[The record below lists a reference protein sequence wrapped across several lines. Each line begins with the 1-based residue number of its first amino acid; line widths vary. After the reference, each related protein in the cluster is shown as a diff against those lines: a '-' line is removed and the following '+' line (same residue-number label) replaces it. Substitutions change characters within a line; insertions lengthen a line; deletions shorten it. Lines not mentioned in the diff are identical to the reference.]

1 MVRVDVV
8 GRMQPRRRGNLEPG
22 AIRYRTV
29 CVWLIGADICDRRP
43 APPCPEAAVCVCV
56 SPSLR
61 QQEPYSVPLLG
72 NKWREPM
79 LWIDAMKRCC
89 ESMLRIDGVGHCFGS
104 SAATQARELRLG
116 SNSAPHRLCGANWRG
131 QKWLRA
137 GSILPRTGSVCLCV
151 PFFEAARTL

>member
-1 MVRVDVV
+1 MNRYCEP
-8 GRMQPRRRGNLEPG
+8 MLQQRRRGNLDSG
-22 AIRYRTV
+22 AILPRTV
-29 CVWLIGADICDRRP
+29 CVWLIGEDKSGCAP
-43 APPCPEAAVCVCV
+43 AWSCPEPAVCVCV
-56 SPSLR
+56 SPSLS

-89 ESMLRIDGVGHCFGS
+89 ESMLWIDGMGRCCGS

-137 GSILPRTGSVCLCV
+137 GSILPRTGCVCLCV
-151 PFFEAARTL
+151 PFFEATRTL